1 MEFDTV
7 YTCTCKRI
15 KKSNNPGLIPLR
27 KINVFLSNI
36 FYLFVFADLAVG
48 APYDNFG
55 RGAVYL
61 FHGSAKGIN
70 PKYVQVFDQN

>member
-1 MEFDTV
+1 M
-7 YTCTCKRI
+7 
-15 KKSNNPGLIPLR
+15 
-27 KINVFLSNI
+27 FLSII
-36 FYLFVFADLAVG
+36 FFNFFADLAVG

-55 RGAVYL
+55 RGAIYL